1 LLKDSGRVV
10 KRIQKIYLKSNSQ
23 FSLKI
28 KDWAETRADEVV
40 FTEEDNHLF
49 LQTLDSLLIFNEN
62 QSFSS
67 EIQEFKAY
75 MDKQQK
81 SVHKIDINGTL
92 AAGSSNFSL
101 WLENTHCKHLLIL
114 GGEELIANS
123 NLERYLTAL

>member
-1 LLKDSGRVV
+1 MVR
-10 KRIQKIYLKSNSQ
+10 RIQKIYLKSNSQ

-28 KDWAETRADEVV
+28 KEWAEIKAEEVV
-40 FTEEDNHLF
+40 LTEEYNHLF

-67 EIQEFKAY
+67 EIQELKAY

-101 WLENTHCKHLLIL
+101 WLENTNCKKLLIL
-114 GGEELIANS
+114 GGDELTANS

>member
-1 LLKDSGRVV
+1 VV

-23 FSLKI
+23 FSVKI
-28 KDWAETRADEVV
+28 KDWAETKAVEIE
-40 FTEEDNHLF
+40 FTEGDNQLF
-49 LQTLDSLLIFNEN
+49 LQNLDSLLIFNEN

-67 EIQEFKAY
+67 EIQEIKTYF
-75 MDKQQK
+75 DKQQK

-101 WLENTHCKHLLIL
+101 WLENTNCKQLLIL
-114 GGEELIANS
+114 GGDELTANS

>member
-1 LLKDSGRVV
+1 VV

-23 FSLKI
+23 FSVKI
-28 KDWAETRADEVV
+28 KDWAETKSDEIV
-40 FTEEDNHLF
+40 FTEGDNQLF
-49 LQTLDSLLIFNEN
+49 LQNLDSLLIFNEN

-67 EIQEFKAY
+67 EIQEIKTYF
-75 MDKQQK
+75 DKQQK

-101 WLENTHCKHLLIL
+101 WLENTNCKQLLIL
-114 GGEELIANS
+114 GGDELTANS

>member
-1 LLKDSGRVV
+1 MV
-10 KRIQKIYLKSNSQ
+10 KRIQKIYLKSNNQ

-28 KDWAETRADEVV
+28 KDWAETKAEEVV

-67 EIQEFKAY
+67 EIQEIKTYF
-75 MDKQQK
+75 DKQQK

-101 WLENTHCKHLLIL
+101 WLENTNCKQLLIL
-114 GGEELIANS
+114 GGEELTTNS
-123 NLERYLTAL
+123 NLERYLSAL

>member
-1 LLKDSGRVV
+1 MV

-28 KDWAETRADEVV
+28 KNWAEIKAEEVV
-40 FTEEDNHLF
+40 LTEEDNHLF

-67 EIQEFKAY
+67 EIQELKAY

-101 WLENTHCKHLLIL
+101 WLENTNCKQLLIL
-114 GGEELIANS
+114 GGDELTANS

>member
-1 LLKDSGRVV
+1 MVR
-10 KRIQKIYLKSNSQ
+10 RIQKIYLKSNSQ
-23 FSLKI
+23 FSIKI
-28 KDWAETRADEVV
+28 KDWAEIKAEEVV
-40 FTEEDNHLF
+40 LTEEDNQLF

-62 QSFSS
+62 QTFSS
-67 EIQEFKAY
+67 EIQELKAY

-101 WLENTHCKHLLIL
+101 WLENTNCKQMLIL
-114 GGEELIANS
+114 GGDELTANS

>member
-28 KDWAETRADEVV
+28 KDWAETKADEVV

-62 QSFSS
+62 QSFSP